1 MSTAPDSVFERT
13 FANDLSELEQVTEE
27 ALAFAEQFEMSA
39 AAGYSLRL
47 SIEEIATN
55 ILKYAYEDTA
65 PHRILLRAEMLQE
78 QIHLSLEDDGR
89 EFDPLTVPEP
99 NTDLPVEERNVGG
112 LGIHLIRKFALRTHY
127 QRLNGRNRLS
137 VWLKR

>member
-1 MSTAPDSVFERT
+1 MSAAPDSVFERT

-27 ALAFAEQFEMSA
+27 ALAFAERFEMSA

-65 PHRILLRAEMLQE
+65 PHRILLRAEMLPE

-99 NTDLPVEERNVGG
+99 NTDLPLEERSVGG
-112 LGIHLIRKFALRTHY
+112 LGIHLIRKFALRTRY